1 MVNPTSRQEA
11 PSFKTEK
18 FKEKFLSKEWH
29 DLMKARYKNWPEG
42 YFVLIN
48 RAYSKEEI
56 LNHIKQKDEIYEL
69 LCKVEEEYFNSLKDG
84 SLTKFVQEKE

>member
-1 MVNPTSRQEA
+1 M
-11 PSFKTEK
+11 
-18 FKEKFLSKEWH
+18 KEKFLTKEWH
-29 DLMKARYKNWPEG
+29 DLMKARYQNWSEG
-42 YFVLIN
+42 YLILIN
-48 RAYSKEEI
+48 RAYTKEEI